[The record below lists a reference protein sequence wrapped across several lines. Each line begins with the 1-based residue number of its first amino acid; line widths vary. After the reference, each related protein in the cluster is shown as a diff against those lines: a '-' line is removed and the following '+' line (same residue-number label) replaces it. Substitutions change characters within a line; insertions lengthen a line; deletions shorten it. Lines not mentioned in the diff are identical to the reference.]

1 MVYLATQW
9 CFFNSYVK
17 LPAGNINVVKTIPCL
32 PYMTGNGNRSTY
44 KNAYDWGM
52 VYGIV
57 TTTLVGGLE
66 HDFFDFP
73 FSWEQ

>member
-1 MVYLATQW
+1 M
-9 CFFNSYVK
+9 
-17 LPAGNINVVKTIPCL
+17 NVVKTMPCL
-32 PYMTGNGNRSTY
+32 PYMTGNGNRSAY

-66 HDFFDFP
+66 HDVFDFP